1 MKNHHLVYILGFYLL
16 IISVFNFF
24 RSDSTILMLSAGIFG
39 IITLVIGRL
48 LLIKANSVFIIAINW
63 IGFLALLNTS
73 LTFIRILFPDNRV
86 PGSEL
91 VYGSMTFLAGIILLF
106 LISDK
111 TRINHKKEK

>member
-1 MKNHHLVYILGFYLL
+1 MKNHHLVYILGIYLL
-16 IISVFNFF
+16 IISSFNYF

-39 IITLVIGRL
+39 IITLIIGRL
-48 LLIKANSVFIIAINW
+48 LLNKTNLVFLIAINW

-73 LTFIRILFPDNRV
+73 LTFLRILYPDNRV

-111 TRINHKKEK
+111 TSINRTRHK